1 MQAEQLT
8 VAPEPSRTRA
18 ESVAA
23 LTASGPF
30 ELGLDQ
36 TAGYPIRVYKHAPAS
51 LRHVLEATRAHGAK
65 PFLIYEDEI
74 LNYAGHLDRVAALAH
89 HLLAEGVRKGDRV
102 AIGMRNYPEW
112 SVAFWACQA
121 IGAIVVAL
129 NAWWTTSELS
139 FALEDSRPTG
149 LIIDG
154 ERLERLRPLLDA
166 LDPKVLLV
174 TRRGEAG
181 PGGTE
186 LADVFATPQ
195 RDLPA
200 VEIGPDDLATILY
213 TSGTTGNPKGAM
225 ATHRNHVTN
234 LTNSLLSGSVARV
247 MAGMPLDAPPDPD
260 AQQPGMLQTF
270 PFFHIGG
277 LSGLIGGTATGTR
290 LAVMYR
296 WAPAE
301 AIRLIETHRLTAVA
315 GVPIVVRQLLES
327 ATAAGRT
334 LDSLIGVTS
343 GGAPV
348 PPDLIRRI
356 GDQFQTRAAP
366 GNGYGLTET
375 TSAVIMNSGADYLA
389 HPDSVG
395 RPMATADIRIV
406 DDNGDDRPMGE
417 IGELWVRG
425 PNVIPGYW
433 NNPEAT
439 AAAFGGG
446 WFRTGDLGYVDAE
459 GFYYVVDRMKDVI
472 IRGGEN
478 IYCAEVEAAL
488 LEHPRVRDAA
498 VVGLPHP
505 AYGEEVGAVIQVSP
519 DDPAHDLPDVL
530 RAALAE
536 RLARFKIPTAIR
548 VTTLDLPRTATGKV
562 LKRELRS
569 HF

>member
-1 MQAEQLT
+1 
-8 VAPEPSRTRA
+8 
-18 ESVAA
+18 
-23 LTASGPF
+23 
-30 ELGLDQ
+30 
-36 TAGYPIRVYKHAPAS
+36 
-51 LRHVLEATRAHGAK
+51 
-65 PFLIYEDEI
+65 
-74 LNYAGHLDRVAALAH
+74 
-89 HLLAEGVRKGDRV
+89 
-102 AIGMRNYPEW
+102 
-112 SVAFWACQA
+112 
-121 IGAIVVAL
+121 
-129 NAWWTTSELS
+129 
-139 FALEDSRPTG
+139 
-149 LIIDG
+149 
-154 ERLERLRPLLDA
+154 
-166 LDPKVLLV
+166 
-174 TRRGEAG
+174 
-181 PGGTE
+181 
-186 LADVFATPQ
+186 LADVFASPGGE
-195 RDLPA
+195 LPPSQ
-200 VEIGPDDLATILY
+200 IRPDDLATILY

-234 LTNSLLSGSVARV
+234 LTNGLLSASVGRV
-247 MAGMPLDAPPDPD
+247 MAGLPLDAPVDPD
-260 AQQPGMLQTF
+260 APQPGMLQTF

-277 LSGLIGGTATGTR
+277 LSGLISGTATGTR
-290 LAVMYR
+290 LALMYR

-301 AIRLIETHRLTAVA
+301 AVRLIETHHLTAVA
-315 GVPIVVRQLLES
+315 GVPIVVRQLLET
-327 ATAAGRT
+327 ATSAGRS
-334 LDSLIGVTS
+334 LDSLLGVTS

-406 DDNGDDRPMGE
+406 GEDGSDRPMGE
-417 IGELWVRG
+417 IGELWARG

-446 WFRTGDLGYVDAE
+446 WFRTGDLGYVDAD

-498 VVGLPHP
+498 VVGLPHSQ
-505 AYGEEVGAVIQVSP
+505 YGEEVGAVIQVAS
-519 DDPAHDLPDVL
+519 DDAAHDLPDVL